1 MGTVN
6 LHVNYKQ
13 PLVEAFDHTSVLT
26 GKSTTE
32 FDWRGNSAIV
42 LTDIETDELHDYNR
56 TASSNRYG
64 TPTEVADRQQ
74 LLELQRDRSF
84 SKTVDKGNYQES
96 NYLKKGASV
105 IKAYMSE
112 QVSPEMEKLAF
123 GELAGNA
130 GQVVAVTSAP
140 TKSTILETVLSVE
153 TKMDDARV
161 PKANRFLA
169 IANSYVALLKQ
180 SLLDCDDI
188 TDEWVRKG
196 LIGRIGTLH
205 ILPTVGSDL
214 PTNCYMIGWQ
224 RRSFAN
230 PKTIEDAKVSKDVPG
245 NSGILIEGRF
255 RFGAFVV
262 GKRANGVVA
271 LVASSSKCATPTAT
285 KSTTTTITS
294 STEDAVIR
302 YTLDGSDPRY
312 SKTAIIYSAAIA
324 NPEEGTKLRAVATKN
339 GMFASDVLNHT
350 CA

>member
-74 LLELQRDRSF
+74 LLELQKDRSF

-105 IKAYMSE
+105 IKAFMSE
-112 QVSPEMEKLAF
+112 QVSPEMEKFAF

-130 GQVVAVTSAP
+130 GQVVAATSAP

-169 IANSYVALLKQ
+169 IANSYAALL
-180 SLLDCDDI
+180 
-188 TDEWVRKG
+188 
-196 LIGRIGTLH
+196 
-205 ILPTVGSDL
+205 
-214 PTNCYMIGWQ
+214 N
-224 RRSFAN
+224 
-230 PKTIEDAKVSKDVPG
+230 
-245 NSGILIEGRF
+245 
-255 RFGAFVV
+255 
-262 GKRANGVVA
+262 
-271 LVASSSKCATPTAT
+271 
-285 KSTTTTITS
+285 
-294 STEDAVIR
+294 
-302 YTLDGSDPRY
+302 
-312 SKTAIIYSAAIA
+312 
-324 NPEEGTKLRAVATKN
+324 
-339 GMFASDVLNHT
+339 
-350 CA
+350 